1 MARFNHFL
9 SGGNPM
15 SQSDQAFIRAYGE
28 PPASRRPGTILGHV
42 STDSRQHESPMPLQ
56 IPAAQAPAANYPF
69 AGTIDVS
76 SVTIPLPAAQPARGP
91 IPGPHA
97 RFAKPPV
104 VDMPVI
110 AQRQSAARA
119 EAISQQASQRPKQWM
134 LHAPHP
140 HPAMNEFPVRETP
153 INSATNFTEPAPEYA
168 ARPAFPRDEPHGAVA
183 GRIAP
188 ANKPLPTQSTPARFA
203 AGQIPFA
210 QLPVQELQATA
221 QPAPQVEQ
229 PGEFRAGLE
238 VEQFAWMPLIDNLCQ
253 QQQIGFD
260 RVLLELETELAADR
274 RIIALTSVKRGEGRT
289 TMLQCLARRAAEMGL
304 KVCIVDLD
312 DAKPTLAEQLG
323 LAIDGGWEQAVFAGK
338 PLADCCVEA
347 NRDALTA
354 VLLKQ
359 PLKQGSLAS
368 QAIATGAMLL
378 ELREQFDLVLI
389 DTAPLSADTSATE
402 GRSTYSEL
410 PIDRWLVVRDL
421 RHTSLAELA
430 RWQRQLGNRRMQF
443 VGVLE
448 NRADE
453 ESLAGSHQG

>member
-1 MARFNHFL
+1 
-9 SGGNPM
+9 M

-28 PPASRRPGTILGHV
+28 PAANRRPATNLGTVPLTAR
-42 STDSRQHESPMPLQ
+42 SPKPTRFTETPMPSQ
-56 IPAAQAPAANYPF
+56 QPTAQFPAANYSY
-69 AGTIDVS
+69 AGSIDVS
-76 SVTIPLPAAQPARGP
+76 TVSIPMSSAQPARGP

-104 VDMPVI
+104 IDMPPVE
-110 AQRQSAARA
+110 RA
-119 EAISQQASQRPKQWM
+119 EAVSNQAALRPKQWM

-140 HPAMNEFPVRETP
+140 RPELHAAF
-153 INSATNFTEPAPEYA
+153 AEPAKTAVPQPSFSHYESHA
-168 ARPAFPRDEPHGAVA
+168 AVA
-183 GRIAP
+183 GKIAP
-188 ANKPLPTQSTPARFA
+188 ANKPIPYQA
-203 AGQIPFA
+203 APQRAAVPPVQNA
-210 QLPVQELQATA
+210 PLQYAPLPVEELVAVDEPMPLEYA
-221 QPAPQVEQ
+221 V
-229 PGEFRAGLE
+229 EFRPGLE
-238 VEQFAWMPLIDNLCQ
+238 VEQFAWMPLIDNLCH

-304 KVCIVDLD
+304 RTCIVDLD
-312 DAKPTLAEQLG
+312 DAQPALAEQLG
-323 LAIDGGWEQAVFAGK
+323 LAIDSGWEQAVFAGK
-338 PLADCCVEA
+338 PLADCCIEA

-359 PLKQGSLAS
+359 PLQAGSLAKQS
-368 QAIATGAMLL
+368 IACGAMLL

-389 DTAPLSADTSATE
+389 DTAPLSADSSASE
-402 GRSTYSEL
+402 GNSTYSEL

-421 RHTSLAELA
+421 RHTSIAEMA

-448 NRADE
+448 NRADQ